1 MKLSKLIVATFT
13 VLLAF
18 LVTAC
23 SEEKSDT
30 VRWIN
35 ATHGVLIATNQGD
48 INIYGGEK
56 LSEETKKAFA
66 ESLNTWWDITNKDQ
80 LIETVIELAETKAPK
95 ELAAWDYSRAFS
107 LLSQGYLAGYITREQ
122 ALEMSF
128 LIAEKIQPLY
138 HSWDDFFEGYF
149 KGYELWSENNSEI
162 RRQNYQ
168 LLKSYENS
176 PYNLPWNLELKKD
189 WN

>member
-1 MKLSKLIVATFT
+1 MKLSKWVAATFT

-18 LVTAC
+18 FITAC

-35 ATHGVLIATNQGD
+35 ATHGVLTATNQRN

-56 LSEETKKAFA
+56 PSSEAKHVYT

-80 LIETVIELAETKAPK
+80 LIETVIELAETKAPQDI
-95 ELAAWDYSRAFS
+95 AAWDYSRAFS
-107 LLSQGYLAGYITREQ
+107 LLSQGYIAGYITREQ

-149 KGYELWSENNSEI
+149 KGYEMWSGNSSEI
-162 RRQNYQ
+162 RRQSYQ
-168 LLKSYENS
+168 LLKNYENS